1 MSEWQLSSN
10 RIITVNCQ
18 SDVVCCKLNSSDT
31 LHGLGGKRPSAGSWS
46 SSIWG
51 DRYPLPAAWFARS
64 FWLIDWLVDWLI
76 HRLIDSKIV
85 IHVPVS
91 GFGCW
96 PLMNYLWIIVWCL
109 SVFSL
114 RSALQ
119 VPCLTWFFF
128 DSSVRWLHFKE
139 NFIVKSYFP
148 NWQERGSLFAL
159 EGWPRSSSGVVD
171 ARMQWLT
178 PWTWLHF
185 VI

>member
-1 MSEWQLSSN
+1 MASVAKDLLLEA
-10 RIITVNCQ
+10 
-18 SDVVCCKLNSSDT
+18 D
-31 LHGLGGKRPSAGSWS
+31 
-46 SSIWG
+46 
-51 DRYPLPAAWFARS
+51 PAAFEGIDILNRLLGLQEA
-64 FWLIDWLVDWLI
+64 FDWLIDWLI

>member
-1 MSEWQLSSN
+1 MASVAKDLLLEA
-10 RIITVNCQ
+10 
-18 SDVVCCKLNSSDT
+18 D
-31 LHGLGGKRPSAGSWS
+31 
-46 SSIWG
+46 
-51 DRYPLPAAWFARS
+51 PAAFEGIDILNRLLGLQEA
-64 FWLIDWLVDWLI
+64 FDWLIDWLIGWFIGWLTV
-76 HRLIDSKIV
+76 KIV

-119 VPCLTWFFF
+119 VPCLTCFFF